1 MLKSLIFILRT
12 LCLRCHLASFVLN
25 LCAPY
30 QWTWIGRFLMR
41 RLYSFFDPRSNK
53 FDKVFGILS
62 SICSAKVLTI
72 NKNTIEALSKE
83 GSVRAPIFDNMRNLS
98 IHCENLNDDLVPG
111 MVSLLRG
118 IPNLNILYAKTSPR
132 PFLFTPKTV
141 SSSPCCLLIFVSGT
155 RRTYFP
161 RGNFYSHLVTYRQQS
176 TGFGLDYWKM
186 QNLSF
191 VGQLKEVTI
200 EHSHGS
206 NEIEFARYILEHAQN
221 LKKMIIALY
230 NEDAQSQVVAEMV
243 SRSKTIPTAIVCT
256 SVLKVPV

>member
-53 FDKVFGILS
+53 FDK
-62 SICSAKVLTI
+62 
-72 NKNTIEALSKE
+72 ALSKE
-83 GSVRAPIFDNMRNLS
+83 GSARAPIFDNMRNLS

-111 MVSLLRG
+111 MVSLLRVM
-118 IPNLNILYAKTSPR
+118 PNLNILYVKTSPR
-132 PFLFTPKTV
+132 PFLFTPKT
-141 SSSPCCLLIFVSGT
+141 
-155 RRTYFP
+155 
-161 RGNFYSHLVTYRQQS
+161 S

-186 QNLSF
+186 QNLAF
-191 VGQLKEVTI
+191 VDQLKEVTI

-243 SRSKTIPTAIVCT
+243 LPRCIVARPLPISRIAPFRTIGLHCGIRTDSYTTSDSDSKA
-256 SVLKVPV
+256 

>member
-72 NKNTIEALSKE
+72 NKNTIEAVSKE

-118 IPNLNILYAKTSPR
+118 MPNLNILYVKTSPR
-132 PFLFTPKTV
+132 PFLFTPKT
-141 SSSPCCLLIFVSGT
+141 
-155 RRTYFP
+155 
-161 RGNFYSHLVTYRQQS
+161 S

-243 SRSKTIPTAIVCT
+243 LPRCIVARPLPISRIAPFRTIGLHCGIRTDSYTTSDSDSKA
-256 SVLKVPV
+256 

>member
-12 LCLRCHLASFVLN
+12 LCLHCHLASFVLN

-72 NKNTIEALSKE
+72 NKNTIEAVSKE

-118 IPNLNILYAKTSPR
+118 IPNLNILYVKTSPR
-132 PFLFTPKTV
+132 PFLFTPKT
-141 SSSPCCLLIFVSGT
+141 
-155 RRTYFP
+155 
-161 RGNFYSHLVTYRQQS
+161 S

-186 QNLSF
+186 QNFSF

>member
-72 NKNTIEALSKE
+72 NKNTIEAVSKE

-118 IPNLNILYAKTSPR
+118 MPNLNILYVKTSPR
-132 PFLFTPKTV
+132 PFLFTPKT
-141 SSSPCCLLIFVSGT
+141 
-155 RRTYFP
+155 
-161 RGNFYSHLVTYRQQS
+161 S

-256 SVLKVPV
+256 SVLKVPAPPRR

>member
-41 RLYSFFDPRSNK
+41 RLYSFFNPRSNK

-83 GSVRAPIFDNMRNLS
+83 GSARAPIFDNMRNLS

-132 PFLFTPKTV
+132 PFLFTPKT
-141 SSSPCCLLIFVSGT
+141 
-155 RRTYFP
+155 
-161 RGNFYSHLVTYRQQS
+161 S

-186 QNLSF
+186 QHLSF

-256 SVLKVPV
+256 SVLKVPAPPRR

>member
-72 NKNTIEALSKE
+72 NKNTIEAVSKE

-118 IPNLNILYAKTSPR
+118 MPNLNILYVKTSPR
-132 PFLFTPKTV
+132 PFLFTPKT
-141 SSSPCCLLIFVSGT
+141 
-155 RRTYFP
+155 
-161 RGNFYSHLVTYRQQS
+161 S

>member
-132 PFLFTPKTV
+132 PFLFTPKT
-141 SSSPCCLLIFVSGT
+141 
-155 RRTYFP
+155 
-161 RGNFYSHLVTYRQQS
+161 S